1 MTTMNVIEIKK
12 RNLELGITAKE
23 WAECLGL
30 TKQMAYKK
38 INGES
43 PLTLIQADK
52 IQKLLQIGDCEFGF
66 YFLSGHS
73 RVS

>member
-1 MTTMNVIEIKK
+1 MNVIEVKK
-12 RNLELGITAKE
+12 RNLELGISAKE

-30 TKQMAYKK
+30 TVQMAYKK
-38 INGES
+38 INGTS
-43 PLTLIQADK
+43 PMTLIQADK
-52 IQKLLQIGDCEFGF
+52 IQKLLQIDDIDFAF

>member
-1 MTTMNVIEIKK
+1 MNVIEIKK
-12 RNLELGITAKE
+12 RNLELGISAKE

-30 TKQMAYKK
+30 TVQMAYKK
-38 INGES
+38 INGTS
-43 PLTLIQADK
+43 PMTLIQADK
-52 IQKLLQIGDCEFGF
+52 IQKLLQIDDIDFAF